1 MRLISALELHQQS
14 ESELS
19 ALFRTVSK
27 GLILTE
33 RGSPERKKCS
43 RLARKHQP
51 GTGGP
56 DDSGLARGAKRGLH
70 ALQA

>member
-33 RGSPERKKCS
+33 RDRPSEKNALAS
-43 RLARKHQP
+43 LENISLAR
-51 GTGGP
+51 
-56 DDSGLARGAKRGLH
+56 A
-70 ALQA
+70 ALMTAG